1 MQKVRVTNEY
11 FDKRQDRYPN
21 LGDTFEVEEN
31 RAKVLVDA
39 GVVEIMVEASD
50 DGVPA
55 EEISVDAIPEKQP
68 EATRPPVKK
77 RATKTAK

>member
-1 MQKVRVTNEY
+1 MQKVRVTKTY
-11 FDKRQDRYPN
+11 FDKMKDRYFNPE
-21 LGDTFEVEEN
+21 DVFEVEEK
-31 RAKVLVDA
+31 RAKTLLDA

-50 DGVPA
+50 DGVPT

-68 EATRPPVKK
+68 EATKPPVKK